1 MAYALRESPA
11 IRDLNVTPLIDV
23 LLVLL
28 VVFLLAT
35 PPLLNRV
42 DVALPQDTPPPPEPP
57 ERIVLTVAA
66 DGRLLWNGVALPAAA
81 LAPQFAFEARRT
93 PQPIVALDVAANA
106 RFEEVTGVLAITQ
119 GAGMRSVGFLDAP

>member
-1 MAYALRESPA
+1 MGYALRESPA
-11 IRDLNVTPLIDV
+11 IRELNVTPLIDV

-42 DVALPQDTPPPPEPP
+42 DVALQQDPRLPPEPP
-57 ERIVLTVAA
+57 ERVVLTLAA

-81 LAPQFAFEARRT
+81 LAPQFALEAQRA
-93 PQPIVALDVAANA
+93 PQPIVALDVDPGA
-106 RFEEVTGVLAITQ
+106 RFEDVTGVLSIAQ
-119 GAGMRSVGFLDAP
+119 GAGMQSVGFLDPP